1 MANITVPLEFSSEDQ
16 EIDLKDFSKNLQT
29 GLTDTTAVFNQLLKE
44 RMGTTDQLA
53 QGLFSGEMDELY
65 QEADSIAL
73 DNKLEIISEYVG
85 EPVIN
90 ADLSNMRDLALVADM
105 ARSQSFA
112 NRKKKFYNYFPDGEF
127 IRQQVTIGDRTLDLE
142 LFKYD
147 KSDKEYRMVDGFGLD
162 YSDFAEVMGQVANA
176 QLVGEGV
183 GLFAGSAVG
192 QPTAGVMLGSYLGLK
207 GDKLIEYMR
216 GYGEDEFA
224 GGFDMGQFFTDTD
237 DLLSATIS
245 GGLFKLTKTVGDILF
260 IGKRPGTIDLTPT
273 ITAAANKLGLRPLV
287 FAQLA
292 VNPQIRNI
300 FTQSEGFASTVP
312 NTRIRQRNSIINS
325 FKTGGNP
332 FDELDIEGNLKF
344 DLQDLINTQTALAND
359 AKKFMKV
366 NFGLKDGVANIG
378 EADQA
383 LADIIKNFNLV
394 NKKFQNRYLTG
405 VNKAAQGSGDFS
417 VNLNGFNQ
425 VMVRELNDLFS
436 GVRTADRVV
445 KQKVLEDGNVV
456 TKNVLIEGGN
466 LKRSY
471 TGMKDLPKELQ
482 NIVKNIKAMGKG
494 FNVTKDKEMLN
505 LKTLYNAREDLYKL
519 MHTDHKDAK
528 INLAA
533 EAMYNNIVKLL
544 DPKNGFIKGSD
555 EAILNMT
562 ILNGQV
568 RNNEVVNGM
577 NMIREAFLKGNDLD
591 GFVSSMIRP
600 GNTNNIAAIQQ
611 MIKLPDEASATD
623 KQVAE
628 KFFNT
633 VKNYWIV
640 NTARSDN
647 GAKILDN
654 FMLNDQ
660 DSLKIL
666 MGPNYETKVNE
677 LQKLMEINNVVE
689 NGLINKALSTKATA
703 NEFTS
708 KIIKDASKGDFGDAR
723 NVDELITQLGGFDG
737 KVVNDVRNNIM
748 KDLFQ
753 RSLKIDDRA
762 GREMFNEVLDVEA
775 FANNIQT
782 LRKNPNLL
790 KFFNNDQIEALK
802 AYEQYSRAVGGNMGV
817 GGELAKAE
825 QTSRLVQKFDLVG
838 TGLTIVKYKVLAE
851 LMSRPMTAKT
861 LKELTPDGITPNN
874 LKILQ
879 TALIGLE
886 RELVDSVTGYNRNED
901 QGIVNEYEINKM
913 STDRAPIMDSTVV
926 DSNVREIPMANVQAN
941 PASRIGATNVIN
953 PAGMQGTPTADT
965 GAVDPALLARGREFF
980 PDSITFAS
988 KGGIMNSKKAFQR
1001 VA

>member
-1 MANITVPLEFSSEDQ
+1 MVETLSFSSEDQ

-29 GLTDTTAVFNQLLKE
+29 DLTDTTAVFNQLLKE
-44 RMGTTDQLA
+44 RMGTTDPLA

-65 QEADSIAL
+65 QEANSVAL
-73 DNKLEIISEYVG
+73 DNKLEIISEYIG

-105 ARSQSFA
+105 ARSQSFT
-112 NRKKKFYNYFPDGEF
+112 NRKKKFYDSYPDGEF

-147 KSDKEYRMVDGFGLD
+147 KSDKEYRMVDGFGMN
-162 YSDFAEVMGQVANA
+162 YSDFAEVIGQVVNT
-176 QLVGEGV
+176 QLLGEGV
-183 GLFAGSAVG
+183 GLFAGSKVG
-192 QPTAGVMLGSYLGLK
+192 QPTAGVILGSYLGLK

-224 GGFDMGQFFTDTD
+224 GGFDMGQFFTEYD
-237 DLLSATIS
+237 DLFSAAIS
-245 GGLFKLTKTVGDILF
+245 GGLYKLTKSVGDILF
-260 IGKRPGTIDLTPT
+260 IGKRPGTIELTPT
-273 ITAAANKLGLRPLV
+273 ITAAANKLGLDPLV

-383 LADIIKNFNLV
+383 LAGIIKNFNLV
-394 NKKFQNRYLTG
+394 NKKFQNRYLTNI
-405 VNKAAQGSGDFS
+405 NKAAQDSGDFS

-436 GVRTADRVV
+436 GVRTADRIV
-445 KQKVLEDGNVV
+445 KQRVLEDGKFVV
-456 TKNVLIEGGN
+456 KDVLVEGRN
-466 LKRSY
+466 LKSSY
-471 TGMKDLPKELQ
+471 TSIKDLPQEFQ
-482 NIVKNIKAMGKG
+482 NVVKNIKLMGKG
-494 FNVTKDKEMLN
+494 FNVTKDKDMLN
-505 LKTLYNAREDLYKL
+505 LKTLYKAREDLHKI
-519 MHTDHKDAK
+519 MHTDYGDAN

-533 EAMYNNIVKLL
+533 EAMYNNLVKVL
-544 DPKNGFIKGSD
+544 DPSLKKPFITGSD
-555 EAILNMT
+555 DVLLNMT

-577 NMIREAFLKGNDLD
+577 DMIRKAFIKGNDLD
-591 GFVSSMIRP
+591 GFVSSMIKP

-623 KQVAE
+623 KRVAD

-633 VKNYWIV
+633 LKNYWIV
-640 NTARSDN
+640 NTARADG
-647 GAKILDN
+647 GAKILDD
-654 FMLNDQ
+654 FMLKDQ

-677 LQKLMEINNVVE
+677 LQKLMELNNVVE
-689 NGLINKALSTKATA
+689 NGLINKAISTKATA
-703 NEFTS
+703 NEFTN
-708 KIIKDASKGDFGDAR
+708 KIIQNASKGDFGTAR
-723 NVDELITQLGGFDG
+723 SIDELIVELGGFDG
-737 KVVNDVRNNIM
+737 KIVNDVRNNIM

-762 GREMFNEVLDVEA
+762 GKEMFQEVLDVEA
-775 FANNIQT
+775 FANNIQS

-790 KFFNNDQIEALK
+790 KFFNNDQIEALR
-802 AYEQYSRAVGGNMGV
+802 AYEQYSRAVGGNLGV

-838 TGLTIVKYKVLAE
+838 TGLTIIKYKVLAE
-851 LMSRPMTAKT
+851 LMSRPVTAKT
-861 LKELTPDGITPNN
+861 LKELTPDGITENN

-901 QGIVNEYEINKM
+901 QGIVNEYEINKK

-926 DSNVREIPMANVQAN
+926 DSNVREIPLANVQPN
-941 PASRIGATNVIN
+941 TASRLSTAGVIN
-953 PAGMQGTPTADT
+953 PVGMQGTPTMDT
-965 GAVDPALLARGREFF
+965 GAVDPDLLARGREFF
-980 PDSITFAS
+980 PNSITFAS

>member
-1 MANITVPLEFSSEDQ
+1 MVETLSFSSDDR

-44 RMGTTDQLA
+44 RMGTTDQLS

-65 QEADSIAL
+65 QEANSVAL

-105 ARSQSFA
+105 ARSSSFT

-147 KSDKEYRMVDGFGLD
+147 KSDKEYRMVDGFGMD
-162 YSDFAEVMGQVANA
+162 YSDFAEITGQIANA

-192 QPTAGVMLGSYLGLK
+192 MPTAGVMLGSYLGLK

-224 GGFDMGQFFTDTD
+224 GGFDMGQFFTEYD
-237 DLLSATIS
+237 DLFSAAIS
-245 GGLFKLTKTVGDILF
+245 GGLYKLTKSVGDILF
-260 IGKRPGTIDLTPT
+260 VGKRPGTIELTPA
-273 ITAAANKLGLRPLV
+273 ITAASKRLGLDPLV

-300 FTQSEGFASTVP
+300 FTQSEGFTSVVP
-312 NTRIRQRNSIINS
+312 NTRIKQRDSIINS
-325 FKTGGNP
+325 FKTGDNP

-344 DLQDLINTQTALAND
+344 NLQDLINTQTSLAND

-394 NKKFQNRYLTG
+394 NKKFQNKYLTS

-445 KQKVLEDGNVV
+445 KQKFLEDGQQV

-494 FNVTKDKEMLN
+494 FNVTKDKDMLN

-555 EAILNMT
+555 EAILNMS

-591 GFVSSMIRP
+591 GFVSSMIKP

-623 KQVAE
+623 KRVAD

-666 MGPNYETKVNE
+666 MGPNYETKINE

-689 NGLINKALSTKATA
+689 NGLVNKALSTKATA

-708 KIIKDASKGDFGDAR
+708 KIIQDASKGDFGTSR
-723 NVDELITQLGGFDG
+723 NINELITQLGGFDG
-737 KVVNDVRNNIM
+737 KIVNDVRNNIM

-753 RSLKIDDRA
+753 KSLKIDDRA
-762 GREMFNEVLDVEA
+762 GKEMFQEILDVEA
-775 FANNIQT
+775 FANNIQS
-782 LRKNPNLL
+782 LRKNENLL

-838 TGLTIVKYKVLAE
+838 TGITILKYKVLAE
-851 LMSRPMTAKT
+851 LMSRPVTAKT

-913 STDRAPIMDSTVV
+913 NTNRAPIMDSTVV
-926 DSNVREIPMANVQAN
+926 DSNVREIPLANVQAN

>member
-1 MANITVPLEFSSEDQ
+1 MVETLSFSSDDQ

-29 GLTDTTAVFNQLLKE
+29 NLTDTTAVFNQLLKE
-44 RMGTTDQLA
+44 RMGTTDPLA

-105 ARSQSFA
+105 ARSQSFT
-112 NRKKKFYNYFPDGEF
+112 NRKNKFYNYYPDGEF

-147 KSDKEYRMVDGFGLD
+147 KSDKEYRMVDGFGMN
-162 YSDFAEVMGQVANA
+162 YSDFAEIIGQVVNL
-176 QLVGEGV
+176 QLAGEGL
-183 GLFAGSAVG
+183 GLFAGSRIN
-192 QPTAGVMLGSYLGLK
+192 QPMAGVMLGSYLGLK

-224 GGFDMGQFFTDTD
+224 AGFDMGQFFTDTD
-237 DLLSATIS
+237 DLLSASIS
-245 GGLFKLTKTVGDILF
+245 GGLYKLTKTVGDILF
-260 IGKRPGTIDLTPT
+260 IGKRPGTIELTPT
-273 ITAAANKLGLRPLV
+273 ITAAANKLGLKPLV

-623 KQVAE
+623 KRVAE

-654 FMLNDQ
+654 FM
-660 DSLKIL
+660 
-666 MGPNYETKVNE
+666 
-677 LQKLMEINNVVE
+677 
-689 NGLINKALSTKATA
+689 
-703 NEFTS
+703 
-708 KIIKDASKGDFGDAR
+708 
-723 NVDELITQLGGFDG
+723 
-737 KVVNDVRNNIM
+737 
-748 KDLFQ
+748 
-753 RSLKIDDRA
+753 
-762 GREMFNEVLDVEA
+762 
-775 FANNIQT
+775 
-782 LRKNPNLL
+782 
-790 KFFNNDQIEALK
+790 
-802 AYEQYSRAVGGNMGV
+802 
-817 GGELAKAE
+817 
-825 QTSRLVQKFDLVG
+825 
-838 TGLTIVKYKVLAE
+838 
-851 LMSRPMTAKT
+851 
-861 LKELTPDGITPNN
+861 
-874 LKILQ
+874 
-879 TALIGLE
+879 
-886 RELVDSVTGYNRNED
+886 
-901 QGIVNEYEINKM
+901 
-913 STDRAPIMDSTVV
+913 
-926 DSNVREIPMANVQAN
+926 
-941 PASRIGATNVIN
+941 
-953 PAGMQGTPTADT
+953 
-965 GAVDPALLARGREFF
+965 
-980 PDSITFAS
+980 
-988 KGGIMNSKKAFQR
+988 
-1001 VA
+1001 

>member
-1 MANITVPLEFSSEDQ
+1 MVETLSFSSEDQ

-29 GLTDTTAVFNQLLKE
+29 GLTDTRAVFNQLLKE
-44 RMGTTDQLA
+44 RMGTTDQLS

-65 QEADSIAL
+65 QEANSVAL

-105 ARSQSFA
+105 ARSQSFT

-147 KSDKEYRMVDGFGLD
+147 KSDKEYRMVDGFGMD
-162 YSDFAEVMGQVANA
+162 YSDFAEITGQIANA

-192 QPTAGVMLGSYLGLK
+192 MPTAGVMLGSYLGLK

-245 GGLFKLTKTVGDILF
+245 GGLYKLTKSVGDILF
-260 IGKRPGTIDLTPT
+260 LGKRPGTIELTPT
-273 ITAAANKLGLRPLV
+273 ITAAANRLGLDPLV

-300 FTQSEGFASTVP
+300 FTQSEGFTSTVT
-312 NTRIRQRNSIINS
+312 NTRTKQRNSIINS

-344 DLQDLINTQTALAND
+344 DLQDLINTQTSLAND

-383 LADIIKNFNLV
+383 LAGIIKNFNLV
-394 NKKFQNRYLTG
+394 NKKFQNKYLTS

-555 EAILNMT
+555 EALLNMT

-577 NMIREAFLKGNDLD
+577 DMIRTAFIKGNDLD
-591 GFVSSMIRP
+591 GFVSSMIKP

-623 KQVAE
+623 KRVAD

-633 VKNYWIV
+633 LKNYWIV
-640 NTARSDN
+640 NTARADG
-647 GAKILDN
+647 GAKILDD
-654 FMLNDQ
+654 FMLKDQ

-677 LQKLMEINNVVE
+677 LQKLMELNNVVE
-689 NGLINKALSTKATA
+689 NGLINKAISTKATA

-753 RSLKIDDRA
+753 KSLKIEEKS
-762 GREMFNEVLDVEA
+762 GSKELFKEVLDVKA
-775 FANNIQT
+775 FADNVQA
-782 LRKNPNLL
+782 LRKNENLL

-802 AYEQYSRAVGGNMGV
+802 AYEQYSRAIGGNLGV

-838 TGLTIVKYKVLAE
+838 TGITILKYKVLAE
-851 LMSRPMTAKT
+851 LMSNPVSAKT

-913 STDRAPIMDSTVV
+913 NTNRAPIMDSTVV
-926 DSNVREIPMANVQAN
+926 DSNVKEIPLANVQAN

>member
-1 MANITVPLEFSSEDQ
+1 MVETLSFSSDDR

-44 RMGTTDQLA
+44 RMGTTDPLA

-65 QEADSIAL
+65 QEANNVAL
-73 DNKLEIISEYVG
+73 DNKLEIISEYIG

-105 ARSQSFA
+105 ARSQSFT
-112 NRKKKFYNYFPDGEF
+112 NRKKKFYDSYPDGEF

-147 KSDKEYRMVDGFGLD
+147 KSDKEYKMVDGFGMN
-162 YSDFAEVMGQVANA
+162 YSDFAEVMGQVVNT

-183 GLFAGSAVG
+183 GLFAGSKVG
-192 QPTAGVMLGSYLGLK
+192 MPTAGVILGSYLGLK

-224 GGFDMGQFFTDTD
+224 GGFDMGQFFTEYD
-237 DLLSATIS
+237 DLFSAAIS
-245 GGLFKLTKTVGDILF
+245 GGLYKLTKSVGDILF
-260 IGKRPGTIDLTPT
+260 IGKRPGTIELTPT
-273 ITAAANKLGLRPLV
+273 ITAAANRLGLDPLV

-300 FTQSEGFASTVP
+300 FTQSEGFTSTVP
-312 NTRIRQRNSIINS
+312 NTKIKQRNSIINS

-383 LADIIKNFNLV
+383 LAGIIKNFNLV
-394 NKKFQNRYLTG
+394 NKKFQNRYLTN
-405 VNKAAQGSGDFS
+405 VNKAAQSSGDFS

-445 KQKVLEDGNVV
+445 KQRVLEDGEFVV
-456 TKNVLIEGGN
+456 KNVLVEGRN
-466 LKRSY
+466 LKSSY
-471 TGMKDLPKELQ
+471 TGIKDLPKEFQ
-482 NIVKNIKAMGKG
+482 NVVKNIKAMGSKG
-494 FNVTKDKEMLN
+494 FNVTKDKDMLN

-555 EAILNMT
+555 EAILNMK

-577 NMIREAFLKGNDLD
+577 DMIRTAFIKGNDLD
-591 GFVSSMIRP
+591 GFVSSMIKP

-623 KQVAE
+623 KRVAD

-633 VKNYWIV
+633 LKNYWIV
-640 NTARSDN
+640 NTARADG
-647 GAKILDN
+647 GAKILDD
-654 FMLNDQ
+654 FMLKDQ

-677 LQKLMEINNVVE
+677 LQKLMELNNVVE
-689 NGLINKALSTKATA
+689 NGLINKAISTKATA
-703 NEFTS
+703 NEFTN
-708 KIIKDASKGDFGDAR
+708 KIIKDASKGDFGTAKSI
-723 NVDELITQLGGFDG
+723 DELIVELGGFDG
-737 KVVNDVRNNIM
+737 KIVNDVRNNIM

-753 RSLKIDDRA
+753 KSLKIEERS
-762 GREMFNEVLDVEA
+762 GSKELIKEVLDVKS
-775 FANNIQT
+775 FADNVQA

-802 AYEQYSRAVGGNMGV
+802 AYEQYSRAIGGNLGV

-838 TGLTIVKYKVLAE
+838 TGITILKYKVLAE
-851 LMSRPMTAKT
+851 LMSRPVTAKT

-913 STDRAPIMDSTVV
+913 NTNRAPIMDSTVV
-926 DSNVREIPMANVQAN
+926 DSNVREIPLANVQAN

>member
-1 MANITVPLEFSSEDQ
+1 MVETLSFSSDDR

-44 RMGTTDQLA
+44 RMGTTDPLA

-65 QEADSIAL
+65 QEANNVAL
-73 DNKLEIISEYVG
+73 DNKLEIISEYIG

-90 ADLSNMRDLALVADM
+90 ADLSNMRDLALVADI
-105 ARSQSFA
+105 ARSQSFT
-112 NRKKKFYNYFPDGEF
+112 NRKKKFYDSYPDGEF

-147 KSDKEYRMVDGFGLD
+147 KSDKEYKMVDGFGMN
-162 YSDFAEVMGQVANA
+162 YSDFAEVMGQVVNT

-183 GLFAGSAVG
+183 GLFAGSKVG
-192 QPTAGVMLGSYLGLK
+192 MPTAGVILGSYLGLK

-224 GGFDMGQFFTDTD
+224 GGFDMGQFFTEYD
-237 DLLSATIS
+237 DLFSAAIS
-245 GGLFKLTKTVGDILF
+245 GGLYKLTKSVGDILF
-260 IGKRPGTIDLTPT
+260 IGKRPGTIELTPT
-273 ITAAANKLGLRPLV
+273 ITAAANRLGLDPLV

-300 FTQSEGFASTVP
+300 FTQSEGFTSTVP
-312 NTRIRQRNSIINS
+312 NTKIKQRNSIINS

-383 LADIIKNFNLV
+383 LAGIIKNFNLV
-394 NKKFQNRYLTG
+394 NKKFQNRYLTN
-405 VNKAAQGSGDFS
+405 VNKAAQSSGDFS

-445 KQKVLEDGNVV
+445 KQRVLEDGEFVV
-456 TKNVLIEGGN
+456 KNVLVEGRN
-466 LKRSY
+466 LKSSY
-471 TGMKDLPKELQ
+471 TGIKDLPKEFQ
-482 NIVKNIKAMGKG
+482 NVVKNIKAMGSKG
-494 FNVTKDKEMLN
+494 FNVTKDKDMLN

-555 EAILNMT
+555 EAILNMK

-577 NMIREAFLKGNDLD
+577 DMIRTAFIKGNDLD
-591 GFVSSMIRP
+591 GFVSSMIKP

-623 KQVAE
+623 KRVAD

-633 VKNYWIV
+633 LKNYWIV
-640 NTARSDN
+640 NTARADG
-647 GAKILDN
+647 GAKILDD
-654 FMLNDQ
+654 FMLKDQ

-677 LQKLMEINNVVE
+677 LQKLMELNNVVE
-689 NGLINKALSTKATA
+689 NGLINKAISTKATA
-703 NEFTS
+703 NEFTN
-708 KIIKDASKGDFGDAR
+708 KIIKDASKGDFGTAKSI
-723 NVDELITQLGGFDG
+723 DELIVELGGFDG
-737 KVVNDVRNNIM
+737 KIVNDVRNNIM

-753 RSLKIDDRA
+753 KSLKIEERS
-762 GREMFNEVLDVEA
+762 GSKELIKEVLDVKA
-775 FANNIQT
+775 FADNVQA

-802 AYEQYSRAVGGNMGV
+802 AYEQYSRAIGGNLGV

-838 TGLTIVKYKVLAE
+838 TGITILKYKVLAE
-851 LMSRPMTAKT
+851 LMSRPVTAKT

-913 STDRAPIMDSTVV
+913 NTNRAPIMDSTVV
-926 DSNVREIPMANVQAN
+926 DSNVREIPLANVQAN

>member
-1 MANITVPLEFSSEDQ
+1 MVETLSFSSDDQ

-44 RMGTTDQLA
+44 RMGTTDQIA

-162 YSDFAEVMGQVANA
+162 YSDFAEVMGQVVNA

-260 IGKRPGTIDLTPT
+260 IGKRPGTIELTPT
-273 ITAAANKLGLRPLV
+273 ITAAANKLGLDPLV

-300 FTQSEGFASTVP
+300 FTQSEGFTSTVP
-312 NTRIRQRNSIINS
+312 NTKIKQRNSIINS

-366 NFGLKDGVANIG
+366 NFSLKDGVANIG
-378 EADQA
+378 EADKA
-383 LADIIKNFNLV
+383 LAGIIKNFNLV
-394 NKKFQNRYLTG
+394 NKKFQKKYLTN
-405 VNKAAQGSGDFS
+405 VNEAAKGSGDFS

-425 VMVRELNDLFS
+425 VMVRELNGLFS
-436 GVRTADRVV
+436 GVRTTDRIV
-445 KQKVLEDGNVV
+445 KQRVLEDGEFVV
-456 TKNVLIEGGN
+456 KNVLVEGRN
-466 LKRSY
+466 LKSSY
-471 TGMKDLPKELQ
+471 TSMKDLPQELQ
-482 NIVKNIKAMGKG
+482 NVVKNIKLMGKG
-494 FNVTKDKEMLN
+494 FNVTKDKDMLN
-505 LKTLYNAREDLYKL
+505 LKTLYKAREDLHKI
-519 MHTDHKDAK
+519 MHTDYGDAN

-555 EAILNMT
+555 EALLNMT

-577 NMIREAFLKGNDLD
+577 DMIRRAFIKGNDLD
-591 GFVSSMIRP
+591 GFVSSMIKP

-623 KQVAE
+623 KRVAE

-666 MGPNYETKVNE
+666 MGENYLTKVNE
-677 LQKLMEINNVVE
+677 LQKLMELNNVVE
-689 NGLINKALSTKATA
+689 NGLINKAISTKATA

-708 KIIKDASKGDFGDAR
+708 KIIEKASKGDFGTAR
-723 NVDELITQLGGFDG
+723 SIDELIIELGGFDG
-737 KVVNDVRNNIM
+737 KIVNDVRNNIM

-753 RSLKIDDRA
+753 RSLKIDEKA
-762 GREMFNEVLDVEA
+762 GKEMFQEVLDVDA
-775 FANNIQT
+775 FANNIQA

-790 KFFNNDQIEALK
+790 KFFNNDQIEALR
-802 AYEQYSRAVGGNMGV
+802 AYEQYSRAVGGNLGV

-838 TGLTIVKYKVLAE
+838 TGITILKYKVLAE
-851 LMSRPMTAKT
+851 LMSRPVTAKT
-861 LKELTPDGITPNN
+861 LKELTPDGITENN

-901 QGIVNEYEINKM
+901 QGIVNEYEINKK

-926 DSNVREIPMANVQAN
+926 DSSVREIPLANVQPNA
-941 PASRIGATNVIN
+941 ASRLSTTDMIN
-953 PAGMQGTPTADT
+953 PVDMRGTPTMDRN
-965 GAVDPALLARGREFF
+965 LLARGQQLFSGPGE
-980 PDSITFAS
+980 ITFAS